1 MTSLLSSAAAAS
13 LLFAAQ
19 GTPQQ
24 QGQQPAPQTPQLSL
38 QQKTG
43 LRCGVA
49 FAITA
54 QGQQAGDPAALAYP
68 AMDPRGKEFFVRFMA
83 GLMEDPR
90 FSRDYV
96 TGLAMR
102 ETQDL
107 TRGGPDALAA
117 VMPACLQL
125 LDLSG
130 V

>member
-1 MTSLLSSAAAAS
+1 MTSLLASAAAAS

-24 QGQQPAPQTPQLSL
+24 QAQQPAPQTPQLSL

-83 GLMEDPR
+83 ALMEDPR
-90 FSRDYV
+90 FSRDLV
-96 TGLAMR
+96 TSLAMR
-102 ETQDL
+102 ETEEL
-107 TRGGPDALAA
+107 ARGGPEALSA

-130 V
+130 L